1 MNRQSWPFEELKNWS
16 AIESSW
22 SRSKLGRLTKGP
34 WDPDSM
40 NSPPSPPNSGNPV
53 TMVFH
58 IGGQQ
63 RQDRR
68 VPQGK
73 PTLGACHRKGGN
85 SEKTWKGNQTTK
97 NLSTKRYLRVQGPT
111 KAWPQT
117 RPFPLE
123 TQPRPKDYGAARVLN
138 LKITRSTGNQSMG

>member
-1 MNRQSWPFEELKNWS
+1 MDP
-16 AIESSW
+16 I
-22 SRSKLGRLTKGP
+22 LTIRGTKDLIRHRNMISFPASQTNKGP
-34 WDPDSM
+34 WDPKGM

-111 KAWPQT
+111 KA
-117 RPFPLE
+117 
-123 TQPRPKDYGAARVLN
+123 
-138 LKITRSTGNQSMG
+138 